1 MKKIFLLLTAIVVTS
16 TMSHLAAQT
25 TPDVLPQ
32 YPGGDAALM
41 QFVAQN
47 LDYPEQA
54 IKDKVEGNVFV
65 EFTITAQGKVEN
77 AKILRSLSPECDAE
91 VLRVVA
97 LMPQWTP
104 ARKNGQPVD
113 AHFVMPISFKQQ

>member
-16 TMSHLAAQT
+16 VMSHLTAQT
-25 TPDVLPQ
+25 TPDALPQ

-104 ARKNGQPVD
+104 AQENGKPVD
-113 AHFVMPISFKQQ
+113 ARFVMPISFKQQ